1 MAPQTNSSIAD
12 ITIVPQAAVDT
23 ESRAILDLEGMTC
36 ASCAMRI
43 EKGLKKVPGVRDASV
58 NLATEKAT
66 ATYDPAV
73 TGLEQ
78 MVQKVE
84 AVGYKATPEVAPRV
98 TVQRDTARSV
108 DASLP
113 KPTNDML
120 QRNEQ
125 GERKASEIRRKRNLL
140 LLGIAF
146 TLPVVVLSMFFV
158 NYLRSETGGL

>member
-1 MAPQTNSSIAD
+1 MITETSRDDTSTIQQDAAENSAMF
-12 ITIVPQAAVDT
+12 
-23 ESRAILDLEGMTC
+23 AIEGMTC

-43 EKGLKKVPGVRDASV
+43 EKGLKKVPGVRDACV

-66 ATYDPAV
+66 VSYDPAV
-73 TGLEQ
+73 TGLDQ

-113 KPTNDML
+113 KPANDML
-120 QRNEQ
+120 QRDEQ
-125 GERKASEIRRKRNLL
+125 GERKAAEIRRKRNLL

-146 TLPVVVLSMFFV
+146 TL
-158 NYLRSETGGL
+158 